1 MFSHKLDSI
10 INRVNLFS
18 NIISNLQSELIL
30 NSHDQFNHVQR
41 VQFQVIYKVSS
52 RSNLYDKPFYL
63 NTQPTFVASTASK
76 FFTTSNI
83 REVTS
88 SLGKKVYKSTKIMLS
103 NLRTKETHSHSI
115 SKCRSSLSKESV
127 HFQIK

>member
-10 INRVNLFS
+10 INRVNLLS
-18 NIISNLQSELIL
+18 NIISNLQSEFIL

-41 VQFQVIYKVSS
+41 IQFQVIYKVGG
-52 RSNLYDKPFYL
+52 RGNLYDKPFHL
-63 NTQPTFVASTASK
+63 STQPTFVASTASK
-76 FFTTSNI
+76 FLTTSNI

-88 SLGKKVYKSTKIMLS
+88 SLGKKVYKSIKTMLS
-103 NLRTKETHSHSI
+103 YLRTKETHSHSI
-115 SKCRSSLSKESV
+115 SKCRGSLSKESV